1 MCFVSAEQLSGSRPW
16 GAQRGPVRAPG
27 GDGAS
32 VWREQAVWN
41 RRLSL
46 DNTRS
51 AVAIGR
57 SIAFLVLGL
66 AALSV
71 ARCDSPPL
79 PPRPCSGLTARPLLR
94 APSRPHRS
102 YPTHNPFPCPLA
114 SPWPPSLSWATIR
127 PPPHSLSP
135 SPEIVP
141 WPSLVSIPKTQW
153 KNLHSLHGGIY

>member
-114 SPWPPSLSWATIR
+114 SPWPPVPFLGYNPSSTPQSLSQPRDCTLAVLGEH
-127 PPPHSLSP
+127 P
-135 SPEIVP
+135 
-141 WPSLVSIPKTQW
+141 
-153 KNLHSLHGGIY
+153 